1 MARSFDDYIFDLD
14 ETDISLEE
22 QASSPECELSR
33 AARHL
38 RIRRAI
44 ELREDRKRLRHDLE
58 YFVTEQS

>member
-1 MARSFDDYIFDLD
+1 MARSFEDYIFDLD

-22 QASSPECELSR
+22 LASIPESELSR

-44 ELREDRKRLRHDLE
+44 ELREDRKRLRHELE
-58 YFVTEQS
+58 YFVTK